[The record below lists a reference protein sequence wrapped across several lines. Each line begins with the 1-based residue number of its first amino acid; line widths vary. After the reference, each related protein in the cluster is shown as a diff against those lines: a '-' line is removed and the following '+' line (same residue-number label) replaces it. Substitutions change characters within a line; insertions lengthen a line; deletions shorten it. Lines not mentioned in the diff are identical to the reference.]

1 VSGFPSVPLGD
12 AAVVT
17 AMQAI
22 GATSARRAC
31 RTSDLPLEVRGRLTE
46 LVDRGII
53 REGAPGSYYLYVS
66 ASGISNPNPNPNPNQ
81 RQPLRWRRL
90 ILTLIL
96 WLILIL
102 VPVLFIQLRGPR

>member
-1 VSGFPSVPLGD
+1 VSGFPVVPLGD

-53 REGAPGSYYLYVS
+53 REGAPGSYYLYVPT
-66 ASGISNPNPNPNPNQ
+66 SGVSNPNE
-81 RQPLRWRRL
+81 RQPWRWRRL
-90 ILTLIL
+90 ILTLLL

>member
-66 ASGISNPNPNPNPNQ
+66 ASGISNPNPNPNQ
-81 RQPLRWRRL
+81 QQSLRWRRL

>member
-1 VSGFPSVPLGD
+1 VSGFPVVPLGD

-17 AMQAI
+17 AMQGI

-46 LVDRGII
+46 LVDRGVI
-53 REGAPGSYYLYVS
+53 REGSPGSYYLYVPTS
-66 ASGISNPNPNPNPNQ
+66 DVSHASQ
-81 RQPLRWRRL
+81 KQPFRWRRL

-96 WLILIL
+96 WLILLL

>member
-1 VSGFPSVPLGD
+1 MSGFPSVPLGD

-66 ASGISNPNPNPNPNQ
+66 ASGISNPNPNQ

-102 VPVLFIQLRGPR
+102 IPVLFIQLRGPR

>member
-1 VSGFPSVPLGD
+1 VNGFPAVPLGD
-12 AAVVT
+12 AAVVS

-46 LVDRGII
+46 LVDRGVI
-53 REGAPGSYYLYVS
+53 REGAPGSYYLYVPT
-66 ASGISNPNPNPNPNQ
+66 SGISNPNQ
-81 RQPLRWRRL
+81 RQPSRWGRL

-102 VPVLFIQLRGPR
+102 VPVLFIQLRGPH